1 MADVFGH
8 FGLATGNNDG
18 TSWEDAYQTPAAFTA
33 GLSTD
38 DVGLV
43 KKDKGYIMSAAFTV
57 AVNCTIHFG
66 FASTLTGTS
75 YDIGARTDVTKLN
88 GNDGAYRAL
97 DLSANVTITRLEVY
111 NYSFA
116 TAPIGNF
123 TSGVLEFSDCVFRGS
138 VSTGSDDVSGMRV
151 ADPAELTLTNCL
163 LHDLTGGAFGAL
175 RIEYAAVTISG
186 CSIYDNEGSFG
197 AGLAIYA
204 SGSETITIE
213 DTLLATNVGA
223 LGGAVF
229 DLGSDG
235 PVIFNR
241 CRLINNTASYGAA
254 IYIDSGGGAITI
266 NNCVIADNNSN
277 YSGAVRFDSSSGY
290 LNITQS
296 IIANNDSTD
305 TVCGGVDTNQDP
317 YIADCILWG
326 NTGTAGSGSQLL
338 SADTAGVAEYCD
350 IEYLASTGVSGIAS
364 ISNCVDADPLFIGTG
379 DDPYNFTGS
388 SPTSV
393 TEGGSVSVTGYQD
406 YDILSVDRPG
416 SDPSMGAY
424 QVAAA
429 STNPCSISITV
440 SAQEWS
446 AAGSQANDAS
456 LGITVTAQ
464 RWFAQGSQEN
474 AAALAIEAA
483 SQEWA
488 AAGSQANDAA
498 IAIEIGAQQ
507 WEAVA
512 AQAGTNACT
521 INIEVPAQE
530 WTAAGSQ
537 ANDASIAIEIASV
550 EMSAVGAQYNTAS
563 VTVEVAPQEW
573 AATGSQENQ
582 AALSIELP
590 AQEWSM
596 YGSSPT
602 NPCTIAVQVAPQLWS
617 ASGSQA
623 NSAVLSAVV
632 GPQIWTAAAGVVLP
646 EDAFNPTLDV
656 KMDALQRALEWA
668 FGCRIRFG
676 RSPEGNEY
684 EPYGSVWGDL
694 VLMFAGD
701 AENCDVE
708 IRDVDIAAYD
718 GVTPRQEVAIRQTQ
732 LRFQLTLRSRSQ
744 KPSKSAWATGLTGMS
759 RVKLPWFIEEFLTP
773 YNLAIGEFRQLTD
786 SGFTYDNRVEDMAI
800 FEILVYTV
808 MVECDEAARGT
819 WIERVE
825 VTSNLGLPSSLE
837 WSDETIPEEE

>member
-43 KKDKGYIMSAAFTV
+43 KEHAGYTMSAAFTV

-66 FASTLTGTS
+66 FDAALTGTN
-75 YDIGARTDVTKLN
+75 YNIGARTGVTVLN
-88 GNDGAYRAL
+88 GNAGAYRAL
-97 DLSANVTITRLEVY
+97 ALSANITITRLEVY
-111 NYSFA
+111 NYSFS

-123 TSGVLEFSDCVFRGS
+123 TTGIIAFSDCVFRNS
-138 VSTGSDDVSGMRV
+138 VSTGSDDTSGMRV
-151 ADPAELTLTNCL
+151 ADPAELTLTDCS
-163 LHDLTGGAFGAL
+163 LHDLTGGVFGAL

-235 PVIFNR
+235 PVVFSR
-241 CRLINNTASYGAA
+241 CRIVGNSASYGAA

-277 YSGAVRFDSSSGY
+277 YSGAVRFDSASGY

-296 IIANNDSTD
+296 TIANNDSTD
-305 TVCGGVDTNQDP
+305 TICGGIDTNQDP

-326 NTGTAGSGSQLL
+326 NTGTAGSGSQIL
-338 SADTAGVAEYCD
+338 SADTAGVVEYCD
-350 IEYLASTGVSGIAS
+350 VEDLASTGISGIAS
-364 ISNCVDADPLFIGTG
+364 VSNCVDADPLFIGTG

-393 TEGGSVSVTGYQD
+393 TEGGSVSITGYQD
-406 YDILSVDRPG
+406 YDILSADRPG

-429 STNPCSISITV
+429 STNPCSVAITV
-440 SAQEWS
+440 SAQEWA

-456 LGITVTAQ
+456 LGITVAAQ
-464 RWFAQGSQEN
+464 RWFAQGEQEN
-474 AAALAIEAA
+474 AAVIDIEVAAQEWLSVGSQVNAA
-483 SQEWA
+483 S
-488 AAGSQANDAA
+488 
-498 IAIEIGAQQ
+498 IAIEISAQQ

-512 AQAGTNACT
+512 AQAGTNACS
-521 INIEVPAQE
+521 INIQVPAQE
-530 WTAAGSQ
+530 WLSVGSQ
-537 ANDASIAIEIASV
+537 ANDASIAIEVASHQW
-550 EMSAVGAQYNTAS
+550 ESAGAQYNEAS
-563 VTVEVAPQEW
+563 LEIVAPPQEW
-573 AATGSQENQ
+573 SISGSQFNQ
-582 AALSIELP
+582 AALGIEV
-590 AQEWSM
+590 AGQAWSV

-602 NPCTIAVQVAPQLWS
+602 NPCIVAIEVGAQEW
-617 ASGSQA
+617 ASSGAQT

-646 EDAFNPTLDV
+646 EDAFNPTLDT

-676 RSPEGNEY
+676 RSPEANEY
-684 EPYGSVWGDL
+684 EPYGSVWGNL

-708 IRDVDIAAYD
+708 IRDVDIEAYD
-718 GVTPRQEVAIRQTQ
+718 GVNPRQEVAIRQTQ

-773 YNLAIGEFRQLTD
+773 YNLALGEFRQLTD

-808 MVECDEAARGT
+808 MVECDSAARGT

-825 VTSNLGLPSSLE
+825 VTSDLGLPSSLE
-837 WSDETIPEEE
+837 WSDETILEEE